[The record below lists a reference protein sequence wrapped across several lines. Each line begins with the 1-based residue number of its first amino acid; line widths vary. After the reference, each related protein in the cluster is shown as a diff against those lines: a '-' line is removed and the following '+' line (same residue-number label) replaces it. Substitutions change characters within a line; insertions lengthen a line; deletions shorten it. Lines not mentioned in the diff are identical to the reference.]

1 MEQNGKWPNPHI
13 YIDSNNI
20 FLSVG
25 RVESFINCGEIPANY
40 VEISSQI
47 FIPQKVVPDGICST
61 SVFFFFFLKYLS
73 SAVKIYKN
81 YSGSFLLMK

>member
-1 MEQNGKWPNPHI
+1 MEHNGKWPNPHI

-25 RVESFINCGEIPANY
+25 RVESFINGGEIPANY

-61 SVFFFFFLKYLS
+61 VYFSFSFWNIWVLQWKYI
-73 SAVKIYKN
+73 KIIVDLFY
-81 YSGSFLLMK
+81 